1 MLKVWLIT
9 LIFICLSFAFTTTT
23 FAHVAGQP
31 PFFLINGT
39 YAGFYPVFVSSL
51 PNFILPQDS
60 APENYLIN
68 QSLAFELD
76 SAMLPFPPDV
86 IDKTTFSWDFGDG
99 TKAEGLTAK
108 HTYTKIGSF
117 LLTIT
122 ANYHGY
128 SDPNTKPLLQAVLI
142 NIVPNKEYRLPKA
155 VIEINKEV
163 VTNPN
168 NPIEITDR
176 TVTFDAKSS
185 TQGSAK
191 IVSYFWDIGDR
202 QSSNKSQFNHRFSDS
217 MKNYIFPMLRVKD
230 ANGFIND
237 AYVELDNSAIQTRPK
252 TIISPFL
259 IIGLINILVI
269 AGVVVFLK
277 GR

>member
-1 MLKVWLIT
+1 MFVIIYCLFFLLWLT
-9 LIFICLSFAFTTTT
+9 PSTSY
-23 FAHVAGQP
+23 AHVAGQP

-39 YAGFYPVFVSSL
+39 YAGFYPVFVTSL
-51 PNFILPQDS
+51 PDFILPQDS

-68 QSLAFELD
+68 QPLTFELD
-76 SAMLPFPPDV
+76 SAMLPFPPSV

-99 TKAEGLTAK
+99 TKTEGLTAK
-108 HTYTKIGSF
+108 HTYTKMGSF

-155 VIEINKEV
+155 IIKINKEV
-163 VTNPN
+163 ITNPN
-168 NPIEITDR
+168 NPIEITDH
-176 TVTFDAKSS
+176 TVTFDATSS
-185 TQGSAK
+185 TPGSAK
-191 IVSYFWDIGDR
+191 IVSYFWDIGDK
-202 QSSNKSQFNHRFSDS
+202 QSSTKSHFNHRFSDS
-217 MKNYIFPMLRVKD
+217 MRNYIFPMLRVKD

-237 AYVELDNSAIQTRPK
+237 AYAELDNSAVQTKPK
-252 TIISPFL
+252 AATSPLL
-259 IIGLINILVI
+259 IIGLINMLVI

-277 GR
+277 RR